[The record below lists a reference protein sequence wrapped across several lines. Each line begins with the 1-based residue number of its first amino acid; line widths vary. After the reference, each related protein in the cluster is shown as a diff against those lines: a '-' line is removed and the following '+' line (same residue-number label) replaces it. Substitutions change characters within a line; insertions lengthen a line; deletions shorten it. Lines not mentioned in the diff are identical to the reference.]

1 MVGGGGLK
9 RENEV
14 AGSSPWGCGDCVRAL
29 FVGICNRTTYKE
41 VCFLPLK
48 WDDVFEG
55 K

>member
-29 FVGICNRTTYKE
+29 FVGIRNRRQFQ
-41 VCFLPLK
+41 VPSAGLK
-48 WDDVFEG
+48 KKG
-55 K
+55 KKTG